1 MLSPKNR
8 RVVVRGHFKLL
19 RSGDMGNLST
29 ASDIRGTG
37 TRDGVLLRRI
47 SVGWLSLASVITCV
61 SVALLPTSAHASKHA
76 AMVIDANSGEVLHNE
91 DGDEIRHPASLT
103 KMMTIYLTFEALQSG
118 DLKMSTRIPISA
130 YAAAAQPSKIGFDAG
145 DTISVRDA
153 INALI
158 TKSANDVA
166 IALAEKIGGSHA
178 NFVRIMN
185 TRARDLGMKKTNFEN
200 SSGLP
205 DPDQITTARDMIT
218 LGLRLQDD
226 YPAYYPMF
234 GTRTFSYAGKSYR
247 NHNTLLNSFQGIDGI
262 KTGYTRMSGF
272 NVVTS
277 VKRGGR
283 HIVGAVLGGASAAT
297 RNGEMRVLMT
307 RALSHAS
314 TNRTRKRAPLL
325 IAKLKLSPKLAA
337 RPAQKVMKNTDKPMQ
352 VTEAAA
358 KAPTVK
364 PFATSIEPANAPT
377 HSATPPPIA
386 ALQPQLPPVQIFKV
400 KRVMVA
406 PRQGPPAPDLNV
418 ELTTDTTPQ
427 AALQLASAS
436 QTETS
441 VEPTA
446 SVYTVASAPPASIG
460 DLITKSLAIDEG
472 SATAQAVTAQAA
484 IVPEA
489 AGQAPHQQP
498 ADPEDAIPGDPI
510 ELAMIGAP
518 RLTPRGFS
526 EKPTVA
532 LPPSTLQAQANS
544 LTAQATPVSI
554 AQAKIESQ
562 TANQLPG
569 YVIQIGAYVSI
580 DDAQRALQS
589 VQTQASTLLS
599 GAATVTQ
606 PVEKSGRTMYRARF
620 SGFDANRAT
629 STCSQLRRQSIDC
642 FVIASQ

>member
-1 MLSPKNR
+1 
-8 RVVVRGHFKLL
+8 
-19 RSGDMGNLST
+19 MGQLST
-29 ASDIRGTG
+29 TSYIRGTG

-47 SVGWLSLASVITCV
+47 SVDWLRLVSLMTCV
-61 SVALLPTSAHASKHA
+61 SVALLPTVAHASKHA

-103 KMMTIYLTFEALQSG
+103 KMMTIYLAFEALQSG

-130 YAAAAQPSKIGFDAG
+130 YAAAAQPSKIGFEVG

-185 TRARDLGMKKTNFEN
+185 TRARDLGMKKTHFEN

-205 DPDQITTARDMIT
+205 DPDQVTTARDMIT

-337 RPAQKVMKNTDKPMQ
+337 RPTQKTIKNTDKPIQ
-352 VTEAAA
+352 VAEAGA
-358 KAPTVK
+358 KTPIIK
-364 PFATSIEPANAPT
+364 PFATSIEPTNAPT
-377 HSATPPPIA
+377 DRATAPPNA

-406 PRQGPPAPDLNV
+406 PRQGPPAPEPNP
-418 ELTTDTTPQ
+418 ELTTDVTPQ
-427 AALQLASAS
+427 APVEVASK
-436 QTETS
+436 TG

-472 SATAQAVTAQAA
+472 SGISQAA
-484 IVPEA
+484 ILPQA
-489 AGQAPHQQP
+489 AGQTDRPNVSATES
-498 ADPEDAIPGDPI
+498 DSTV
-510 ELAMIGAP
+510 ELAMVGAP
-518 RLTPRGFS
+518 RLSPR
-526 EKPTVA
+526 EPTDKSTEA
-532 LPPSTLQAQANS
+532 LPPSTLQAQANAL
-544 LTAQATPVSI
+544 LTQHATPVTV
-554 AQAKIESQ
+554 AEAKIERQ
-562 TANQLPG
+562 AAEQLPG

>member
-1 MLSPKNR
+1 MLSPKNGGSSFG
-8 RVVVRGHFKLL
+8 VFSKTAPVGWH
-19 RSGDMGNLST
+19 GNLTT
-29 ASDIRGTG
+29 APDIRGTG

-47 SVGWLSLASVITCV
+47 SVDWLRLASVITCV
-61 SVALLPTSAHASKHA
+61 SVALLPLSAHASKHA
-76 AMVIDANSGEVLHNE
+76 AMVIDANSGEVLHDE
-91 DGDEIRHPASLT
+91 EGDEIRHPASLT

-118 DLKMSTRIPISA
+118 DLTMSTRIPISA
-130 YAAAAQPSKIGFDAG
+130 FAAAAQPSKIGFEAG
-145 DTISVRDA
+145 DTITVRDA

-205 DPDQITTARDMIT
+205 DPDQVTTARDMIT

-297 RNGEMRVLMT
+297 RNGEMRVLLT

-325 IAKLKLSPKLAA
+325 IAKLKLSPKLAP
-337 RPAQKVMKNTDKPMQ
+337 RPAQKAPKNTDKPTQ
-352 VTEAAA
+352 VAEAVA
-358 KAPTVK
+358 KAPIVK
-364 PFATSIEPANAPT
+364 PFATSIEAAEQTNRASEPASVAP
-377 HSATPPPIA
+377 
-386 ALQPQLPPVQIFKV
+386 QGQLPPVQIFKV
-400 KRVMVA
+400 KRVIVA
-406 PRQGPPAPDLNV
+406 PRQGPPAPEPNP
-418 ELTTDTTPQ
+418 ELTTDVTSE
-427 AALQLASAS
+427 AAVEPASVS
-436 QTETS
+436 EPKTS

-472 SATAQAVTAQAA
+472 SATEQAATAQAA

-489 AGQAPHQQP
+489 AGQAPDQQP
-498 ADPEDAIPGDPI
+498 TSPVDAI

-518 RLTPRGFS
+518 RLTPREFS
-526 EKPTVA
+526 EKPAVA

-544 LTAQATPVSI
+544 LTAQAAPVSA
-554 AQAKIESQ
+554 AQAKIENQ
-562 TANQLPG
+562 TASQQPG